1 MVGKFGKISGFSLVE
16 FLKIRSKFDKVR
28 LKFSKVRSNLSKL
41 GKKRRPGLNP
51 VPRPQVAGSPSPSSP
66 ARHRRS
72 TNPSIALFP
81 VAPQP
86 SPAAILPLSGAF
98 ARRPARGK
106 PPPPRSSIPQPQP
119 LFFHAASRYEARQE
133 RVAEYGEE
141 TLAFDWVDNS

>member
-41 GKKRRPGLNP
+41 GKKTAA
-51 VPRPQVAGSPSPSSP
+51 RPQPGSPSPSSP

-86 SPAAILPLSGAF
+86 SAAAILPLSGAF

-106 PPPPRSSIPQPQP
+106 PPPPWSSIPQPQP